1 MGCLPNLA
9 LDLALHDAHTPLPLG
24 KRFQSA
30 GSCRHSLNALGL
42 VLLAGR
48 AGQFPR
54 RRPMQDDHVY
64 RKTDLVGSSKES
76 VTKAIETAIAR
87 AAKTLRHVEWFEVG
101 EIRGR
106 VQDGK
111 VTQYQVSLK
120 VGFRVEG

>member
-1 MGCLPNLA
+1 
-9 LDLALHDAHTPLPLG
+9 
-24 KRFQSA
+24 
-30 GSCRHSLNALGL
+30 
-42 VLLAGR
+42 
-48 AGQFPR
+48 
-54 RRPMQDDHVY
+54 MQNDQVY

-76 VTKAIETAIAR
+76 LTKAIETAIAR
-87 AAKTLRHVEWFEVG
+87 AAKTLRHIEWFEVG

>member
-1 MGCLPNLA
+1 
-9 LDLALHDAHTPLPLG
+9 
-24 KRFQSA
+24 
-30 GSCRHSLNALGL
+30 
-42 VLLAGR
+42 
-48 AGQFPR
+48 
-54 RRPMQDDHVY
+54 MQDDHVY

-87 AAKTLRHVEWFEVG
+87 AATTLRHIEWFEVG

-120 VGFRVEG
+120 VDFRVEGRGPRREAAKALRHPDGGRRN

>member
-1 MGCLPNLA
+1 MLSECWLMP
-9 LDLALHDAHTPLPLG
+9 PFSM
-24 KRFQSA
+24 RSA
-30 GSCRHSLNALGL
+30 WCS
-42 VLLAGR
+42 LAGR

-87 AAKTLRHVEWFEVG
+87 AAKTLRHIEWFEVG